1 MSRFILS
8 VTLFIFGLVLFLG
21 HIDTESGI
29 LSLNSN
35 HKSDTLTSG
44 IIDLDNKTYISGEF
58 TTYFQNLN
66 KMSFPLYIP
75 NEFKRGEIVF
85 RVKKAGQSQWHY
97 EDKFYVELLAKNE
110 KAVFSFPPM
119 GDSGKNNYKF
129 EIEYIGEYASG
140 RIAIRNGDYVYTS
153 SYDFFRD
160 HQITPKLVYA
170 FFIPKLLEVVNIPG
184 IFLYLFFAFLP
195 FIIFSLSIAK
205 KWPGLFSV
213 LTGAL
218 IITDLTTVN
227 FDIGIVTISVTLA
240 LILLVIDGRLGYEVL
255 GLISL
260 IPLSL
265 LVIFDFFGF
274 TDKIGKAA
282 SWTYILLF
290 ITSLGYIYSAI
301 VQKPEK
307 VGLVQIP
314 RHLIREIAV
323 VIVLLKKVPPLIYK
337 TAAIVLIIK
346 LLILITSSFNDSVK
360 LYLDYFPKMQLQL
373 FFSKTGWQILVVYL
387 VLVPSYDRFIRNSKH
402 KLLITLTLLS
412 ILWWGQRMAI
422 DDTTS
427 FRNQVIIL
435 EVKPNNISEP
445 WVDVTIEGRNFNELP
460 FYGGVLVD
468 KQKQRIIKWSDRE
481 IIFRTD
487 PSVTKTGRLIVERVD
502 GKASNSIN
510 FIYSGNR

>member
-1 MSRFILS
+1 MSRIILS
-8 VTLFIFGLVLFLG
+8 VALFIFGLVLFLG

-44 IIDLDNKTYISGEF
+44 IIDLDNKTFISGEF

-66 KMSFPLYIP
+66 KISFPLYIP

-85 RVKKAGQSQWHY
+85 RVKKAGQDRWYY
-97 EDKFYVELLAKNE
+97 ENKSYVEILAKNE
-110 KAVFSFPPM
+110 KVVFNFPPI
-119 GDSGKNNYKF
+119 GDSGKNNFKF

-140 RIAIRNGDYVYTS
+140 RIAIKNGDYVYTS
-153 SYDFFRD
+153 SYDFFRN

-170 FFIPKLLEVVNIPG
+170 FFTSKLLEVVNIPG

-195 FIIFSLSIAK
+195 FIIFSLSITK
-205 KWPGLFSV
+205 KWPAFLSILTCV
-213 LTGAL
+213 L
-218 IITDLTTVN
+218 IVTDLTTAS

-240 LILLVIDGRLGYEVL
+240 LILLVIDGWLEYEVL

-265 LVIFDFFGF
+265 LVIFDFFRF

-282 SWTYILLF
+282 SWTYVLLF
-290 ITSLGYIYSAI
+290 ITSLGYIYSS
-301 VQKPEK
+301 VVRKPGK
-307 VGLVQIP
+307 VGLVQMP
-314 RHLIREIAV
+314 RHLIRETDV
-323 VIVLLKKVPPLIYK
+323 VMVLLKKIPPLIYK
-337 TAAIVLIIK
+337 TVAMVLIIK
-346 LLILITSSFNDSVK
+346 LLILITSSFSDSVK
-360 LYLDYFPKMQLQL
+360 LYLDYFPKKQLQL

-387 VLVPSYDRFIRNSKH
+387 VLVPSYGRLVRNSKY

-412 ILWWGQRMAI
+412 ILWWGQSVAI
-422 DDTTS
+422 DNTTS

-445 WVDVTIEGRNFNELP
+445 WVDVSVEGRNFNELP
-460 FYGGVLVD
+460 FYGSVLVG
-468 KQKQRIIKWSDRE
+468 KKKQRIIKWSDRE
-481 IIFRTD
+481 IIFRAD